1 MPDGVSELLHN
12 GVAIPA
18 SSKTVG
24 NVRVFATA
32 GSFAPS
38 KATPLLV
45 EAFMTVAAIR
55 ADLRLTMLGDGAG
68 RRRCEDIARSAGG
81 RVEFPG
87 FRADV
92 DAQLRRADA
101 FVLPSFN
108 ENLPLALL
116 QAMAAG
122 LPCIASDVGG
132 VREVLD
138 DGAGILVP
146 PGNSQA
152 LIAAMELLISRPQL
166 ASRLGA
172 AARKRVDE
180 RFSLSR
186 CADDHVRLWSDI
198 MHGDR

>member
-55 ADLRLTMLGDGAG
+55 ADLRLTMLGDGVG

-116 QAMAAG
+116 QAMVAG

-132 VREVLD
+132 EGRCSMTAPASSCHPATAKLS
-138 DGAGILVP
+138 
-146 PGNSQA
+146 SQ
-152 LIAAMELLISRPQL
+152 RWN
-166 ASRLGA
+166 
-172 AARKRVDE
+172 
-180 RFSLSR
+180 
-186 CADDHVRLWSDI
+186 C
-198 MHGDR
+198 